1 MTDSFRFT
9 LLAEDSGTR
18 ARRGRLTTPHGAVE
32 TPVFMPV
39 GTQAAV
45 KTMSPDELADL
56 GVEILL
62 SNTYHLFLRPGAEL
76 VAEAGGLH
84 RFMSWPRAILTD
96 SGGYQ
101 VFSLADR
108 RQITEEGVLFRSHL
122 DGSKK
127 FLGPEEA
134 TRVQSLLGADIIM
147 AFDECPPY
155 PAERDYV
162 KKSLER
168 TARWAARCQRAL
180 ARPDQALFGIIQGGV
195 MADLRRLSVELTVA
209 LDFPGYGIGGL
220 SVGEPKELMYETLDE
235 TVPLLPGDRPRYL
248 MGVGS
253 PDALLAGVA
262 RGVDMFDCVLPTRIA
277 RNGAVFTKEG
287 RLIVRD
293 AACARDFRP
302 IDEGCACYACKN
314 FTRAYIR
321 HLFKAGEILGMRLAT
336 IHNLHFLL
344 DLMAEIRRRLDAGD
358 FSEYYRRQKDAWPE
372 VRL

>member
-39 GTQAAV
+39 GTQATV

-195 MADLRRLSVELTVA
+195 MADLRRLSIELTVA

>member
-39 GTQAAV
+39 GTQATV

-180 ARPDQALFGIIQGGV
+180 DRPDQALFGIIQGGV